1 MRISGTDEGNDTVG
15 VDIGVVVAEEE

>member
-1 MRISGTDEGNDTVG
+1 MRISGTDEGNEKVG